1 MTNDSLAF
9 VFPGQGSQKIG
20 MLAAAYT
27 LSDDVRATFDE
38 ASQVLGYD
46 LWSLISQGEQAAI
59 NLTETT
65 QPVLLA
71 SSVAIWRLWH
81 AQGGESPA
89 MMAGHSLGEF
99 SALTCAGSLE
109 FADALRLVRERGRL
123 MQSAV
128 PVGEGAM
135 AAVLG
140 MDDAD
145 IRRICEETAS
155 AQNKVV
161 APVNF
166 NAPGQVVIA
175 GHSSAVNAAVEA
187 LKAAGAKRAI
197 PLPVSAPFHT
207 SLMQPAGERLADILA
222 QIPIKPPGIP
232 VIHNVHARAEQSPD
246 RIRGLLTAQIASPVM
261 WTDCVR
267 ALVASGTMQLAEC
280 GPGNVLCGLNR
291 RIDNNIESFPL
302 ETPEGIQ
309 RLIDR
314 NNPQPGEGN
323 E

>member
-1 MTNDSLAF
+1 MAQDSLAF

-20 MLAAAYT
+20 MLAAAYA
-27 LSDDVRATFDE
+27 SSGEVRATFQE
-38 ASQVLGYD
+38 ASQALGYD
-46 LWSLISQGEQAAI
+46 VWPLITEGDQAEL

-71 SSVAIWRLWH
+71 SSIAIWRLWH
-81 AQGGESPA
+81 ARGGESPA

-140 MDDAD
+140 MEDAD
-145 IRRICEETAS
+145 IRRICEETAAAH
-155 AQNKVV
+155 AQVV

-175 GHSSAVNAAVEA
+175 GHVGAVRAAAEA
-187 LKAAGAKRAI
+187 LKTAGAKRVI

-207 SLMQPAGERLADILA
+207 TLMQPAGVRLAEILA
-222 QIPIKPPGIP
+222 EIPITAPAIP
-232 VIHNVHARAEQSPD
+232 VIHNVHARAEQNPD
-246 RIRGLLTAQIASPVM
+246 RIRELLTTQIASPVM
-261 WTDCVR
+261 WTDCVQ
-267 ALVASGTMQLAEC
+267 ALVASGMTQFAEC

-291 RIDNNIESFPL
+291 RIDKTIDSFPL
-302 ETPEGIQ
+302 ESPEGIQ
-309 RLIDR
+309 SLIDEK
-314 NNPQPGEGN
+314 NTHPGASN
-323 E
+323 D

>member
-1 MTNDSLAF
+1 MAYDSLAF

-20 MLAAAYT
+20 MLAAAYA
-27 LSDDVRATFDE
+27 LSAEVRATFQE
-38 ASQVLGYD
+38 ASQALGYD
-46 LWSLISQGEQAAI
+46 VWALIAEGDQAEL
-59 NLTETT
+59 NLTENT

-81 AQGGESPA
+81 ARGGESPA

-123 MQSAV
+123 MQCAV

-140 MDDAD
+140 VEDAD
-145 IRRICEETAS
+145 IRRICEETAAAH
-155 AQNKVV
+155 AQVV

-175 GHSSAVNAAVEA
+175 GHANAVEA
-187 LKAAGAKRAI
+187 AAESLKSAGAKRVI

-207 SLMQPAGERLADILA
+207 TLMQPAGEKLAEILADMSITA
-222 QIPIKPPGIP
+222 PTIP
-232 VIHNVHARAEQSPD
+232 VIHNVHAQSEKSPD
-246 RIRGLLTAQIASPVM
+246 RIRELLTTQIASPVM

-267 ALVASGTMQLAEC
+267 ALVDSGMTQFAEC
-280 GPGNVLCGLNR
+280 GPGSVLCGLNR
-291 RIDNNIESFPL
+291 RIDKTIASFP
-302 ETPEGIQ
+302 PESTERIQ
-309 RLIDR
+309 SLIDK
-314 NNPQPGEGN
+314 NNTHSGV
-323 E
+323 

>member
-1 MTNDSLAF
+1 MTHDSLAF
-9 VFPGQGSQKIG
+9 VFPGQGSQKTG

-27 LSDDVRATFDE
+27 LSDDVRVTFEE
-38 ASQVLGYD
+38 ASQALGYD
-46 LWSLISQGEQAAI
+46 VWALIAKGDQDAL

-71 SSVAIWRLWH
+71 SSVAVWRLWH
-81 AQGGESPA
+81 AQGGEAPA

-99 SALTCAGSLE
+99 SALTCAGSLG

-140 MDDAD
+140 MEDAD
-145 IRRICEETAS
+145 IQRICDETATAHQS
-155 AQNKVV
+155 VV
-161 APVNF
+161 AAVNF

-175 GHSSAVNAAVEA
+175 GHAGAVKAAAEA
-187 LKAAGAKRAI
+187 LKAAGAKRVM

-207 SLMQPAGERLADILA
+207 TLMQPAGEKLADILA
-222 QIPIKPPGIP
+222 DLPISSPKIP
-232 VIHNVHARAEQSPD
+232 VIHNVHARSEPDPD
-246 RIRGLLTAQIASPVM
+246 RIRELLTTQIASPVM

-267 ALVASGTMQLAEC
+267 ALVDAGMTRFGEC
-280 GPGNVLCGLNR
+280 GPGSVLCGLNR
-291 RIDNNIESFPL
+291 RIDKTIDSFPL

-309 RLIDR
+309 SLIDK
-314 NNPQPGEGN
+314 NTSHPGE
-323 E
+323 

>member
-1 MTNDSLAF
+1 MTHDALAF
-9 VFPGQGSQKIG
+9 VFPGQGSQKTG
-20 MLAAAYT
+20 MLAAAHT
-27 LSDDVRATFDE
+27 LSDDVRATFEE
-38 ASQVLGYD
+38 ASQTLGYD
-46 LWSLISQGEQAAI
+46 VWALISKGDQDAL

-71 SSVAIWRLWH
+71 SSVAVWRLWH
-81 AQGGESPA
+81 AQGGELPA

-140 MDDAD
+140 MEDTDV
-145 IRRICEETAS
+145 RRVCDETAT
-155 AQNKVV
+155 AHDRVV

-166 NAPGQVVIA
+166 NAPGQIVIA
-175 GHSSAVNAAVEA
+175 GHAAAVDAAAEA
-187 LKAAGAKRAI
+187 LKAAGAKRVM

-207 SLMQPAGERLADILA
+207 VLMRPAGEKLAGILADV
-222 QIPIKPPGIP
+222 PIKSPNIP
-232 VIHNVHARAEQSPD
+232 VVHNVHARSETDPD
-246 RIRGLLTAQIASPVM
+246 RIRELLTTQIASPVM
-261 WTDCVR
+261 WSDCVR
-267 ALVASGTMQLAEC
+267 AMVDAGMTRFGEC

-291 RIDNNIESFPL
+291 RIDKTIDSFPL

-309 RLIDR
+309 SLIDK
-314 NNPQPGEGN
+314 NSACPGE
-323 E
+323 

>member
-1 MTNDSLAF
+1 
-9 VFPGQGSQKIG
+9 

-38 ASQVLGYD
+38 ASQALGYD
-46 LWSLISQGEQAAI
+46 VWAVISKGDQDAL

-71 SSVAIWRLWH
+71 SSVAIWRLWR
-81 AQGGESPA
+81 AQGGQSPT

-128 PVGEGAM
+128 PVGQGAM

-145 IRRICEETAS
+145 IQRICDELAKAHDS
-155 AQNKVV
+155 VV

-175 GHSSAVNAAVEA
+175 GHAGAVNAAAEA
-187 LKAAGAKRAI
+187 LKAAGAKRVM

-207 SLMQPAGERLADILA
+207 ELMRPAGERLAALLA
-222 QIPIKPPGIP
+222 DVPIKSPNIP
-232 VIHNVHARAEQSPD
+232 VIHNVHARSETDPG
-246 RIRGLLTAQIASPVM
+246 RIRELLTTQIASPVM

-267 ALVASGTMQLAEC
+267 ALVDAGMTRFGEC
-280 GPGNVLCGLNR
+280 GPGNVLSGLNK
-291 RIDNNIESFPL
+291 RIDKTIESFPL
-302 ETPEGIQ
+302 ETPEGVQ
-309 RLIDR
+309 SLIDR
-314 NNPQPGEGN
+314 NSSHLGE
-323 E
+323 